1 MVGAAGTHPHV
12 EQGFGVV
19 GLQRLDHLAVLCA
32 GEGQAVPV
40 GAPDQAPDV
49 HSADVSLRQQALDLG
64 FRVVGQAL
72 VGVAAPIGEVDCV
85 AGSGLPDALRQLR
98 EVGGA
103 VHQRPDEVAAG
114 PGLLPEVAGVEH
126 GLRVTALRLGQ
137 QPLRG
142 IHRAL
147 SPRSVHDQPALHPP
161 RGRSDLARE
170 VPTAHCVH
178 ATPTRSV

>member
-1 MVGAAGTHPHV
+1 MPGVIAASVAEVDPAHVRDVPLRPALESDHHQLLVVGAASTHPHV

-19 GLQRLDHLAVLCA
+19 GLQRLDHLAVLFA

-49 HSADVSLRQQALDLG
+49 NSSDVSLRQQVLDRG
-64 FRVVGQAL
+64 FCVVGQAL

-85 AGSGLPDALRQLR
+85 AGSGLLDALRQLR

-103 VHQRPDEVAAG
+103 VYQRPDEVAAG

-126 GLRVTALRLGQ
+126 GLRVAALRLGQ

-142 IHRAL
+142 IHR
-147 SPRSVHDQPALHPP
+147 R
-161 RGRSDLARE
+161 
-170 VPTAHCVH
+170 
-178 ATPTRSV
+178 